1 MLFLPTHL
9 TTTSWDCCVIDNAW
23 KESHASDFIIE
34 ASSKPQRQHRMNK
47 TNKQTNNKIEDKLL
61 RATAAKNRNM
71 SNNKIGA

>member
-1 MLFLPTHL
+1 MLFLPTHF
-9 TTTSWDCCVIDNAW
+9 TTTSWDSCVIDIAW

-47 TNKQTNNKIEDKLL
+47 TNNKIEDKLL